1 MSFTSEMLISDTLY
15 SQSRDGK
22 TPVEVAGLV
31 YYTLEAQS
39 KESSLNTYPGNM
51 MWLHMRYIDS
61 DAHSALDLVCF
72 SLFSSSKSYT

>member
-15 SQSRDGK
+15 SQSKDGK

-51 MWLHMRYIDS
+51 M
-61 DAHSALDLVCF
+61 
-72 SLFSSSKSYT
+72 